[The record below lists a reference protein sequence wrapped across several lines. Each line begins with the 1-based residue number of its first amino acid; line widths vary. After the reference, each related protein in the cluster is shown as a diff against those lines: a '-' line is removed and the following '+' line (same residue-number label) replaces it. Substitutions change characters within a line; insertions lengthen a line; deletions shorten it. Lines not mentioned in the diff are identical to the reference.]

1 MKDTYFF
8 PAIFNCT
15 QEGISVTFPDLPGC
29 VTCANDYAEAVQ
41 MAHDCLSGWLYISER
56 DNEAIPE
63 PSDPLK
69 LKGNLKDTQIVVPV
83 EVFMPVVRSKFE
95 DKAVNKTVTIPNWLL
110 DEGKNAG
117 INFSQTLQDALMQ
130 KLGIHREIKRRKYK
144 NKTKSKQY
152 A

>member
-29 VTCANDYAEAVQ
+29 VTCANDYAEAVY

-56 DNEAIPE
+56 DNEVIPE

-69 LKGNLKDTQIVVPV
+69 LKDNLKTTELVVPV
-83 EVFMPVVRSKFE
+83 EVFMPTVRSKFE
-95 DKAVNKTVTIPNWLL
+95 DKSVNKTVTVPSWLL

-144 NKTKSKQY
+144 SKSKQY